1 MKFLYKK
8 QTDLSLKQ
16 AKTLGWTMWEVLR
29 EFIQNALDET
39 NEFPEISHSPED
51 ETLII
56 HDNGKGF
63 HVINLLLGESS
74 KLVETCTRGAF
85 GNGLKF
91 AVLTALSL
99 GKVVTVK
106 TQNFHISYYPETIE
120 VVGKKA
126 TIMSYEVYEISK
138 VKGTTVY
145 ISPITKSEY
154 KTIQNTINEYM
165 IHRTKDFKV
174 SNKKVLHSKQYSLC
188 PNLYW
193 AILDEPKKKIYLRDI
208 FLTDE
213 KKLGKKLIY
222 SYNIVDNSVPRNV
235 EAIKKGYSRPKY
247 SVVDVSRG
255 MADAFAIKV
264 EMRITLDE
272 LCWNFSEE
280 EWSFFIEQL
289 KKHDVL
295 ERELDNIIYVARKPL
310 KNAILRHFGENRY
323 ISTNPIATAIIPSIE
338 PALKPITQDEL
349 NTIYKP
355 IRYVIK
361 DIYPTDIKIIKTENE
376 RKRERKRKLEP
387 EEKEI
392 LERLIKPICYALC
405 KEDARETLKVDIG
418 SHETMVS
425 KRGTVEMGVYHRT
438 ENEILINDNML
449 LDKTKY
455 GYDTLIGLC
464 IHETTHTFYSH
475 LEEAY
480 FRKKYEQ
487 NSGKLARLILDGE
500 IKILSYK
507 QYKELV
513 EKLIEKITP

>member
-1 MKFLYKK
+1 MKLLYKK

-16 AKTLGWTMWEVLR
+16 ARTLGWTMWEVLR

-39 NEFPEISHSPED
+39 DEFPEISYES
-51 ETLII
+51 ETLIL
-56 HDNGKGF
+56 HDNGRGF

-74 KLVETCTRGAF
+74 KLVEVCTRGAF

-106 TQNFHISYYPETIE
+106 TQNFHISYYAETIE

-126 TIMSYEVYEISK
+126 TVMSYEVYEIPK

-154 KTIQNTINEYM
+154 KTIQDTINEYM

-174 SNKKVLHSKQYSLC
+174 SNKKVLHSKQYSKC
-188 PNLYW
+188 PNLYY

-208 FLTDE
+208 YLIDE

-222 SYNIVDNSVPRNV
+222 SYNIVDTNVPRNV
-235 EAIKKGYSRPKY
+235 ELIKKGISRPKY
-247 SVVDVSRG
+247 SVVDVSRNT
-255 MADAFAIKV
+255 ADIHILKIEV
-264 EMRITLDE
+264 RQTLYN
-272 LCWNFSEE
+272 LCYDFSEV
-280 EWSFFIEQL
+280 EWLYFIKQL
-289 KKHDVL
+289 EKNDVI
-295 ERELDNIIYVARKPL
+295 ERELDTLIYYTQKPL
-310 KNAILRHFGENRY
+310 KNAILKHFGKNRY
-323 ISTNPIATAIIPSIE
+323 ISTNPIATSIIPSIE
-338 PALKPITQDEL
+338 PTLKPITQEEL
-349 NTIYKP
+349 SIKYKP
-355 IRYVIK
+355 IQYNIRE
-361 DIYPTDIKIIKTENE
+361 IYQTDIDIIKTENE
-376 RKRERKRKLEP
+376 RKREQKRKLEP

-392 LERLIKPICYALC
+392 LENLIKPICYSLC
-405 KEDARETLKVDIG
+405 KEDAKETLKVDIG
-418 SHETMVS
+418 THETMIS
-425 KRGTVEMGVYHRT
+425 KRGTVEMGVYCRT
-438 ENEILINDNML
+438 ENLILINDNML

-480 FRKKYEQ
+480 FRRKYEQ

-507 QYKELV
+507 QYKKLV